1 MAKYDDLSQFENTL
15 IDQFNM
21 MPDYSITALFID
33 TDRYFPAIT
42 NTIFHAT
49 EQREMGGAYLTIT
62 RPARAIM
69 NKLLSNKIRIADI
82 YFIDCISYTV
92 GGQAQASKQVVN
104 LESPNMLE
112 TMLLKV
118 DWAFKQI
125 ASPHRFV
132 FLDSVNALAIYN
144 KDRIL
149 KEFLHVFINRLRARD
164 IFTVLLSVGRGLPL
178 DLEEV
183 LQLTCDETVDLRRNR

>member
-1 MAKYDDLSQFENTL
+1 MSKYDNVSEFENTL
-15 IDQFNM
+15 ID
-21 MPDYSITALFID
+21 
-33 TDRYFPAIT
+33 TDKYFPAIT
-42 NTIFHAT
+42 NTIFHT
-49 EQREMGGAYLTIT
+49 TDQREMGGAYVTIT
-62 RPARAIM
+62 RPARAII
-69 NKLLSNKIRIADI
+69 NKLVANKIRVADL

-92 GGQAQASKQVVN
+92 GGQTQASKQVVN

-112 TMLLKV
+112 SILLKV

-149 KEFLHVFINRLRARD
+149 KEFIHVFINRLRARD
-164 IFTVLLSVGRGLPL
+164 IFTVLLSVGRGLPT

-183 LQLTCDETVDLRRNR
+183 LQLTCDETVDLRRKR